1 MRQLAAATENW
12 EPPRNKIKK
21 RKILPLPLI
30 HLMGNVITSMSLVS
44 LTHPIEAMESVFPIL
59 LFVLFLGQVFGF
71 RLYQVVCPDK

>member
-1 MRQLAAATENW
+1 MNYTFVQY
-12 EPPRNKIKK
+12 

-44 LTHPIEAMESVFPIL
+44 LTHPIEAMESIFPIL
-59 LFVLFLGQVFGF
+59 LSVLFLGQVFGF